1 MKAFFLVLTISL
13 SISFSSVSQT
23 KILGTEVGVEGY
35 ASTSTLGGN
44 FSLGLKYGFKI
55 KENIIV
61 GPSFRWMRSW
71 SKSNGSDFKFSIM
84 GGGLFIHARY
94 GNMIFGGAEFE
105 MINTPLNFGYYTG
118 IKHFVPTLFI
128 GGGFSREFKETVRIN
143 AGVFYDA
150 INNINSPFRTSYT
163 VTKTDPATGEISGYI
178 PIIYRISFF
187 FPIGNKKEMEEELQE
202 EE

>member
-1 MKAFFLVLTISL
+1 MKVLFVILTISFL
-13 SISFSSVSQT
+13 TTFSSFSQT
-23 KILGTEVGVEGY
+23 KILGTEIGVEGF

-55 KENIIV
+55 RENIIV
-61 GPSFRWMRSW
+61 GPSFRWMKSW

-94 GNMIFGGAEFE
+94 GNMIFGGVEFE

-118 IKHFVPTLFI
+118 VKHFVPTLFI
-128 GGGFSREFKETVRIN
+128 GGGFSREFKETVRVN

-150 INNINSPFRTSYT
+150 INNQNSPFRTSYK

-187 FPIGNKKEMEEELQE
+187 FPIGRKEMDEEVEEEE
-202 EE
+202 

>member
-1 MKAFFLVLTISL
+1 MKALFVILTISFL
-13 SISFSSVSQT
+13 TTFSSFSQI
-23 KILGTEVGVEGY
+23 KILGTEIGVEGF

-55 KENIIV
+55 RENIIV

-71 SKSNGSDFKFSIM
+71 SKSNGSDFKFSIY

-118 IKHFVPTLFI
+118 VKHFVPTLFI
-128 GGGFSREFKETVRIN
+128 GGGFSREFKETVRVN

-150 INNINSPFRTSYT
+150 INNQNSPFRTSYK

-187 FPIGNKKEMEEELQE
+187 FPIGRKEMDEEVE
-202 EE
+202 EDE